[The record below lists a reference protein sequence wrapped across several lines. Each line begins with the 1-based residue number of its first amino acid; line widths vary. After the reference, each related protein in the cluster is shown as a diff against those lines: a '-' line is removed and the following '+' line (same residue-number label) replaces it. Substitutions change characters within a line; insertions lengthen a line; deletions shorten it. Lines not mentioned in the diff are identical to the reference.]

1 MPKPGRTEEIRRE
14 LETERA
20 ELVTAVADLR
30 AAIHD
35 TGLRVTRLK
44 AKLPLVGAGGL
55 LVTSGLAALKKH
67 RGGNDD
73 GGTERLRVGRWSLN
87 EHDE

>member
-1 MPKPGRTEEIRRE
+1 MPKAARTEEIRRE

-30 AAIHD
+30 AAIHAA
-35 TGLRVTRLK
+35 GLKANRLK
-44 AKLPLVGAGGL
+44 AKLPLVGAAGL
-55 LVTSGLAALKKH
+55 LVTTGLAALKK
-67 RGGNDD
+67 RGGGDN

-87 EHDE
+87 EHDD